1 MNYDR
6 IVLFG
11 REINCVTIVPYT
23 LTKYQ
28 GKSSTL
34 EIINQYF
41 LLNTT
46 ENKLDFFSQ
55 NTLEYSL
62 LLDISH

>member
-1 MNYDR
+1 MTELSD
-6 IVLFG
+6 LAG
-11 REINCVTIVPYT
+11 ELTVTIVPYT

-41 LLNTT
+41 LLKTT
-46 ENKLDFFSQ
+46 EKN
-55 NTLEYSL
+55 
-62 LLDISH
+62 